1 MKVFKKEDFIYWGVL
16 AAIILLMYFVFS
28 DGQFSLIFTLAG
40 TVQTFGFAL
49 IFIKIKNMNS
59 KNLTPKIRV

>member
-1 MKVFKKEDFIYWGVL
+1 MTFFRKEDVVSWSILGV
-16 AAIILLMYFVFS
+16 IILLMYFVFS

-49 IFIKIKNMNS
+49 VAIKIKKS
-59 KNLTPKIRV
+59 RSVQGLSR